1 MEPTLSWP
9 PRAGRKQ
16 ICLWLIGL
24 LLACGARKEDGSSSE
39 GGQGEILPDELS
51 VLLVTLDTTRADR
64 LEPYGADDATTPTLL
79 RLAQEGA
86 LFERAFATTPVT
98 LPSHASI
105 FTGLDPP
112 AHGVRNN
119 GSHYLDESA
128 VTLAEI
134 LKSEGFRTAAFVSAA
149 VLDRRFGL
157 AQGFDL
163 YDDDLSSG
171 GPKEPKAIAERSAA
185 ATTDAA
191 RRWLDHLAE
200 GERFFLWVHF
210 FDPHFPYAPPDVFHQ
225 RFPDRP
231 YDGEIAFVDAEL
243 GRLLSHQRLGSLDRA
258 AVVVIGDHGESLG
271 EHGEPTHGMLAYD
284 SSLRVPWIVR
294 LPGAAGGV
302 RTTEV
307 VGQIDLL
314 PTLLEILGIEPPTRI
329 AGRSQASALRAA
341 SAPSRTTRSLYAETL
356 VPFYT
361 YGWAKLRVVRSGGWK
376 LIAAPTPELY
386 DLENDP
392 DEKTDLH
399 ATAPSQLPGLQ
410 HELEK
415 LSGPAETEEE
425 SMEGLDPEIERKLR
439 SLGYLSSR
447 GARGA
452 RSVRPNPKNLIDVH
466 RIVQQAEYYLSR
478 LELDTAEREY
488 RSALERDPENLAA
501 ISGLARTL
509 GEQGRSDEA
518 LTAGRQALELAPDD
532 AALHVTLAALE
543 ASNGRPEAAL
553 ETIDTALALDPRSL
567 DARIARARYLA
578 RLGRREETVAILR
591 SAMNEEAGYPRLE
604 IRFAELVELPAGQL
618 ESAEKRLR
626 PALEREPY
634 LADGWRILGQTL
646 EESGRLDEAEKI
658 YRQGLVFQPRDALL
672 HEQLGLLLTRTGRL
686 GPAESHLEK
695 ALELAKRPAA
705 GVYDGL
711 ASIANR
717 RGNWARAEEM
727 ARRALEIEG
736 DLASGWNN
744 LAIALEEQAELEAA
758 SSAYDRALAAD
769 PSLWQAR
776 LNQGLLLRK
785 RQRFAEAADAFL
797 EVLAQRPGHAGAHY
811 ELGLLYAG
819 PLQDLPEGR
828 QHLLAS
834 LEADPDH
841 PRTAQIRSLLRAL
854 ADRAG
859 PTFEREDE

>member
-1 MEPTLSWP
+1 MLRRP
-9 PRAGRKQ
+9 PLAGRKQ
-16 ICLWLIGL
+16 ICLWLTAL
-24 LLACGARKEDGSSSE
+24 LLACGGRQEDGSSSE
-39 GGQGEILPDELS
+39 GGHGGLPPASLS

-86 LFERAFATTPVT
+86 LFERAFASTPVT

-119 GSHYLDESA
+119 GSHYLDEA
-128 VTLAEI
+128 TITLAEI
-134 LKSEGFRTAAFVSAA
+134 LQSEGFRTAAFVSAA

-171 GPKEPKAIAERSAA
+171 GPKEPGAIAERSAA

-191 RRWLDHLAE
+191 RRWLDQLPE

-210 FDPHFPYAPPDVFHQ
+210 FDPHFPYAPPQVFHE

-243 GRLLSHQRLGSLDRA
+243 GRLLRHQRLGSLDRV

-284 SSLRVPWIVR
+284 SSLRVPWLVR
-294 LPGAAGGV
+294 VPGGAAGV
-302 RTTEV
+302 RTTEA

-314 PTLLEILGIEPPTRI
+314 PTLLEILGIEPPTQI
-329 AGRSQASALRAA
+329 PGRSQASAVRAA
-341 SAPSRTTRSLYAETL
+341 SSPSRSARSLYAESL

-361 YGWAKLRVVRSGGWK
+361 YGWAKLRAVRSGRWK
-376 LIAAPTPELY
+376 MIAAPVPELY
-386 DLENDP
+386 DLESDP
-392 DEKTDLH
+392 GEITNLQADASE
-399 ATAPSQLPGLQ
+399 QLAELRR
-410 HELEK
+410 ELEE
-415 LSGPAETEEE
+415 LSGSPENGEG
-425 SMEGLDPEIERKLR
+425 SMQDLDPETERKLR

-452 RSVRPNPKNLIDVH
+452 RSARPNPRNLIDVH
-466 RIVQQAEYYLSR
+466 RTVQQAEHHLSR
-478 LELDTAEREY
+478 LELDIAERDL
-488 RSALERDPENLAA
+488 RSALERDPENLSA
-501 ISGLARTL
+501 ISALARTL
-509 GEQGRSDEA
+509 GEQGRFEEA
-518 LTAGRQALELAPDD
+518 LAAARRSVGLAPDD
-532 AALHVTLAALE
+532 AALHITLAALE
-543 ASNGRPEAAL
+543 ASSGRPEAAL
-553 ETIDTALALDPRSL
+553 ETIGTALALDPRSL
-567 DARIARARYLA
+567 DGRIAQARYLA
-578 RLGRREETVAILR
+578 RLGSREEAVAILR
-591 SAMNEEAGYPRLE
+591 ETMESEAGYPRLE

-626 PALEREPY
+626 PAVDREPY

-646 EESGRLDEAEKI
+646 EESGRLDDAEET
-658 YRQGLVFQPRDALL
+658 YLQGLVFQPRDAIL

-695 ALELAKRPAA
+695 ALEMAKRPAA

-717 RGNWARAEEM
+717 RGDWARAEEM
-727 ARRALEIEG
+727 ARRALELEE
-736 DLASGWNN
+736 DLASSWNN
-744 LAIALEEQAELEAA
+744 LAIALEEQAELDAA
-758 SSAYDRALAAD
+758 SSAYERALAAD
-769 PSLWQAR
+769 PNLWQAR
-776 LNQGLLLRK
+776 LNQGLLLR
-785 RQRFAEAADAFL
+785 RRELFAEAADAFL
-797 EVLAQRPGHAGAHY
+797 EVLVQRPAHAGAHY

-819 PLQDLPEGR
+819 PLQDLREAR

-834 LEADPDH
+834 LEADPEH
-841 PRTAQIRSLLRAL
+841 PRTAQIRRLLPAL
-854 ADRAG
+854 AGSLAPRLEG
-859 PTFEREDE
+859 EDG